1 MRVQALAPVP
11 ALLGLVILCASSC
24 AATGGVRE
32 QAIDH
37 LLEMCNLLSEPGV
50 ETKGE
55 GEVRFWYQTERL
67 NASRQL
73 WNPEGIRAL
82 EVRLA
87 HTKGGNDE
95 ACLQQA
101 LREARNR
108 EAE

>member
-1 MRVQALAPVP
+1 LQTFAIAPVLL
-11 ALLGLVILCASSC
+11 ALILGTSSC
-24 AATGGVRE
+24 ATAGNVRE

-37 LLEMCNLLSEPGV
+37 VLEMCNLLAEPGI

-55 GEVRFWYQTERL
+55 GEVRFWYESERV

-73 WNPEGIRAL
+73 WNSEGIKAI
-82 EVRLA
+82 EARLA
-87 HTKGGNDE
+87 RTTAGNDE
-95 ACLQQA
+95 KCLQRA